1 MALKLPSL
9 VLLAAL
15 VATGAIAQQATPSQ
29 QPPGAVTPASLDL
42 GLDLGEVPA
51 ANASVPVAAT
61 PSTPATSGMPAARNG
76 APSAAP
82 PTRNAVKAAPR
93 TIARPA
99 RPTALL
105 DVPAGNSDGLDPE
118 HVVYRRAPVRIELPV
133 GRERIVTFP
142 STVAL
147 RTPEGF
153 DALVR
158 SQIIER
164 TAYVTALAPFASLR
178 VVAEDLE
185 TGRQIPIDLVAGAK
199 TDAQAGSGAQAS
211 APLRPLDV
219 VVPGLPSDSGATD
232 GAASA
237 DGRSE
242 AATLDMVALTRYA
255 VQSLYAPRR
264 LVPATAGVRPLPVAT
279 VPVEGLYRGGRIE
292 TTPIGAWRSGSLYLT
307 AVRATN
313 RSERAQ
319 DLDLQELRGH
329 WLAATAQHTR
339 LLGAGSDSDTTTLYL
354 VCDRPFEACR

>member
-29 QPPGAVTPASLDL
+29 QPPGALPPASLDL

-51 ANASVPVAAT
+51 ANASGPVAAT
-61 PSTPATSGMPAARNG
+61 PSAPAMSGMPAARNG
-76 APSAAP
+76 APSLAP
-82 PTRNAVKAAPR
+82 PARNAKAAPR
-93 TIARPA
+93 TTARPA
-99 RPTALL
+99 RPTALAEMSGGMA
-105 DVPAGNSDGLDPE
+105 AGSSDGLDPE

-185 TGRQIPIDLVAGAK
+185 TGRQIPIDLVASAK
-199 TDAQAGSGAQAS
+199 ADTQAS

-232 GAASA
+232 GAAPA
-237 DGRSE
+237 DARSE
-242 AATLDMVALTRYA
+242 PATLDMVALTRYA

-264 LVPATAGVRPLPVAT
+264 LVPATAGVRPLPIAAL
-279 VPVEGLYRGGRIE
+279 PVEGLYRGGRIE

>member
-1 MALKLPSL
+1 MALKFPSL

-15 VATGAIAQQATPSQ
+15 IATGAIAQQATPSQ
-29 QPPGAVTPASLDL
+29 QPPGAVPPASLDL

-61 PSTPATSGMPAARNG
+61 SSASATSGMPAARNG
-76 APSAAP
+76 APSLP
-82 PTRNAVKAAPR
+82 PLARSAKAAPR
-93 TIARPA
+93 TAARPA
-99 RPTALL
+99 RPTAPV
-105 DVPAGNSDGLDPE
+105 DVPAGSSDGLDPE

-164 TAYVTALAPFASLR
+164 SAYVTALAPFAGLR

-185 TGRQIPIDLVAGAK
+185 TGRQIPVDLMAPDV
-199 TDAQAGSGAQAS
+199 QAS
-211 APLRPLDV
+211 APLRPIDV
-219 VVPGLPSDSGATD
+219 IVPGLPSDSGAAD
-232 GAASA
+232 GAAPA
-237 DGRSE
+237 EGRSE

-255 VQSLYAPRR
+255 AQSLYAPRR
-264 LVPATAGVRPLPVAT
+264 LVPATAGVRPLPVAAL
-279 VPVEGLYRGGRIE
+279 PVEGLYRGGRIQM
-292 TTPIGAWRSGSLYLT
+292 TPIGAWRSGSLYLT

-339 LLGAGSDSDTTTLYL
+339 LLGVGSDSDTTTLYL

>member
-1 MALKLPSL
+1 MALKFPSL

-29 QPPGAVTPASLDL
+29 QPPGAVPPASLDL

-51 ANASVPVAAT
+51 AYPVPLSPLRVTSSVPAAANGT
-61 PSTPATSGMPAARNG
+61 PTALPPARN
-76 APSAAP
+76 AA
-82 PTRNAVKAAPR
+82 KAAPR
-93 TIARPA
+93 HAARPV
-99 RPTALL
+99 RPTALAEMSGGMA
-105 DVPAGNSDGLDPE
+105 AGSSDGLDSE